1 MRFLFCLAIATFP
14 VRCLLAQSDSIVED
28 GKLVP
33 RNTQVTLELIM
44 EPRTAA
50 TGLGQEWSRELAQA
64 GYSVQIRSDLTGR
77 KMELTEQMLGRIRIV
92 KAVGQL
98 EADGTIHFP
107 KQSFKRGD
115 AAKLVA
121 WLKELKSYGAQGA
134 PEGKPL
140 WGLNKEQFD
149 HLVTELGPPIETDLT
164 GKSFEECL
172 KALDVPET
180 VPLRWSL
187 AAQESRL
194 NIDRKR
200 LFPEWQRI
208 QLPVRENDDEGV
220 QGMSLGSGLALILR
234 HYGFGFWPSR
244 TPAGT
249 LELVIEPIG
258 TNMKLWPLGF
268 EPTARPDQAAPKFV
282 KITEVGLLNDVP
294 LLEVAQVIS
303 VQTET
308 PIVFDT
314 YDIERAN
321 IDLSQAKVSHPPR
334 RRNWSLVLTAMLSQH
349 KLTQVLRVDEQGRA
363 FVLVRPRAAVL
374 NALER

>member
-1 MRFLFCLAIATFP
+1 MRILFCLAIAISP
-14 VRCLLAQSDSIVED
+14 VRGLFAQTDPIVED
-28 GKLVP
+28 GKVVP

-44 EPRTAA
+44 EPRVGA
-50 TGLGQEWSRELAQA
+50 TGPGQEWSRALAQE

-77 KMELTEQMLGRIRIV
+77 KMELTEQMLGRIRVV

-98 EADGTIHFP
+98 ASDGTIHFP
-107 KQSFKRGD
+107 QQTFKRGD
-115 AAKLVA
+115 TAKLVA

-180 VPLRWSL
+180 APLRWSL
-187 AAQESRL
+187 AAQIARS
-194 NIDRKR
+194 NVDPQR

-208 QLPVRENDDEGV
+208 E
-220 QGMSLGSGLALILR
+220 GMSHGSGLAIILR

-244 TPAGT
+244 TPEGT
-249 LELVIEPIG
+249 LELMIEPIG
-258 TNMKLWPLGF
+258 TKMKLWPLGF
-268 EPTARPDQAAPKFV
+268 EPTARPDRAAPKFV
-282 KITEVGLLNDVP
+282 KITEVGVLNDVP

-321 IDLSQAKVSHPPR
+321 IDLTQTKVSHPPR
-334 RRNWSLVLTAMLSQH
+334 RRNWSLILTAMLSQH
-349 KLTQVLRVDEQGRA
+349 KLTQTLRVDEQGRA